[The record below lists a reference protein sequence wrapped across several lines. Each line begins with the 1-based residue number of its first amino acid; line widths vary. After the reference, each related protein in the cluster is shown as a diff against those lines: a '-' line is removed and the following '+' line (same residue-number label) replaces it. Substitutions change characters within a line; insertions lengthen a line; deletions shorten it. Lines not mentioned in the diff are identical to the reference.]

1 METEGFCY
9 CIVSSVL
16 GSRVVVD
23 SGGALGK
30 HVSHFGNTK
39 DLGCLRIILSG
50 LGRFLADVR

>member
-9 CIVSSVL
+9 DCGL

-23 SGGALGK
+23 GGGALGK

-39 DLGCLRIILSG
+39 DLACLRIILSG
-50 LGRFLADVR
+50 LSRFPADVR